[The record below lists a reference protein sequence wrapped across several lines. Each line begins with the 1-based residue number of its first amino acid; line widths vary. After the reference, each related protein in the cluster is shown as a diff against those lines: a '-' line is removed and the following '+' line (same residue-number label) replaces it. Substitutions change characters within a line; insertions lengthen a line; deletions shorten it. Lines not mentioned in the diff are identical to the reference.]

1 MSASIRTLVT
11 ALAAV
16 VLAGVAVSAV
26 PAAAGLDAAE
36 RTTLLSMREEEKL
49 AHDVYVALGAK
60 TGPQV
65 FTRIAASERRHEQ
78 AVERVL
84 ATYGIADP
92 TDGYAVGS
100 FPSTRFQQLYDELV
114 ANGSASQAAA
124 LAVGVQIERLD
135 IVDLAAAIRQ
145 TDEAMLDR
153 VYGNLRSAS
162 QQHLAAFQSAQSG
175 TVTGGTCQFTCQSRC
190 DPGGRRWLV
199 RPRHGAPRDS

>member
-26 PAAAGLDAAE
+26 PAATGLDAAE
-36 RTTLLSMREEEKL
+36 RATLLSMREEEKL

-60 TGPQV
+60 TGLQV

-84 ATYGIADP
+84 ATYGVADP
-92 TDGYAVGS
+92 TDRYAVGA

-114 ANGSASQAAA
+114 VRGSASQAAA

-135 IVDLAAAIRQ
+135 IADLAAAIRQ

-153 VYGNLRSAS
+153 LYGNLRSAS

-175 TVTGGTCQFTCQSRC
+175 TVTGGR
-190 DPGGRRWLV
+190 GGGSGPWWAR
-199 RPRHGAPRDS
+199 